1 MASNGAAEIT
11 ADDLTAAYKRSE
23 LRKLGI
29 SYQAALMTPSLRIA
43 LRGTALAL
51 QKKNGKPAPIQ
62 RALI

>member
-1 MASNGAAEIT
+1 MASNACGIT
-11 ADDLTAAYKRSE
+11 ADDLYKAYVLAR

-29 SYQAALMTPSLRIA
+29 SYQTALMTPSIRIA

-51 QKKNGKPAPIQ
+51 QKKNGNPAPIQ